1 MISIFLN
8 TSVLLRYICVLCPRS
23 AMQKVPPYV
32 FIAVT
37 GYTLGASSDRSSRRR
52 RCWHS
57 DRHNNSQI
65 PLLSPETQT
74 RNLQCASRHFGTRSS
89 YVWGSYSLLWLPTG
103 TVLSANGDT
112 ILGFLCTVQGAHR
125 LWGWPGINA
134 SWAWRW
140 PSGVVVHSMWS
151 YTSTRKYQEA
161 FVVVFSLFTAQWS
174 LYVPHS
180 GHYMYRTVVTICTAQ
195 RSLYVPPV

>member
-1 MISIFLN
+1 
-8 TSVLLRYICVLCPRS
+8 
-23 AMQKVPPYV
+23 MQKVPPYV

-65 PLLSPETQT
+65 PLQSPETQT
-74 RNLQCASRHFGTRSS
+74 RKLHCASRQFGTRSS

-112 ILGFLCTVQGAHR
+112 ILGFLCTRCTPTVGVGQVLMRAGCEDDPLVLRFGVCGAIHP
-125 LWGWPGINA
+125 LANTGKP
-134 SWAWRW
+134 SWWCFHFLK
-140 PSGVVVHSMWS
+140 P
-151 YTSTRKYQEA
+151 
-161 FVVVFSLFTAQWS
+161 
-174 LYVPHS
+174 S
-180 GHYMYRTVVTICTAQ
+180 GHYIYHQFNIQQLYILPTQCIYVFCVDLRTNSDYFPI
-195 RSLYVPPV
+195 PH